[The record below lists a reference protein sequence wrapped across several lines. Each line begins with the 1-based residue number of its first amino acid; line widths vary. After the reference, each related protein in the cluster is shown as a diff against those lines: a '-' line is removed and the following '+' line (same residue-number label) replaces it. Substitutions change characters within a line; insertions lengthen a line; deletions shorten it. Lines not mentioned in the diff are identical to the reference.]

1 MTLYVGEWS
10 NATDTRRADRDRPS
24 DQSVLL
30 RTLVLAGHIIASAL
44 LIYYCLSPLRPI
56 DL

>member
-1 MTLYVGEWS
+1 MTRHDGEWS
-10 NATDTRRADRDRPS
+10 NAVDTRRADWDRPS

-30 RTLVLAGHIIASAL
+30 RTLVLAGYIIASAI